1 MKLLPG
7 ARQWLL
13 LMLQNC
19 CVVRLGLFFL
29 ILAGSDFLVGL
40 CVGGK
45 AGTVCQGEALS
56 FLCRAITATWRQ
68 GRKPGA
74 SPEPSPSN
82 NLPPLL
88 CEVMPVLEQESCT
101 PGMPGPHCPL
111 ELTSSK
117 SGNYRCCIKAC
128 IVTRLPEE
136 TETVKW
142 VFNLPVYERLPV

>member
-1 MKLLPG
+1 MWE
-7 ARQWLL
+7 ARQAP
-13 LMLQNC
+13 
-19 CVVRLGLFFL
+19 CVKERP
-29 ILAGSDFLVGL
+29 SPS
-40 CVGGK
+40 CVG
-45 AGTVCQGEALS
+45 QL
-56 FLCRAITATWRQ
+56 L
-68 GRKPGA
+68 PGA

-101 PGMPGPHCPL
+101 PGMPAPHCPL